1 MEGLAYLHSKNIIHR
16 DIKPENLL
24 LSGGKVKIAD
34 FGWSIYTN
42 RRRDTMCGTLDYLP
56 PEMVLGETHDFK
68 VDVWGLGILAFELV
82 AGKPPFENETQIETY
97 QSIVEA
103 DVDFPP
109 YVTVELRSFIRKCL
123 QKDPQKRLSVHAL
136 LQDPFITNHS

>member
-1 MEGLAYLHSKNIIHR
+1 
-16 DIKPENLL
+16 
-24 LSGGKVKIAD
+24 
-34 FGWSIYTN
+34 
-42 RRRDTMCGTLDYLP
+42 
-56 PEMVLGETHDFK
+56 MVLGETHDFK

-82 AGKPPFENETQIETY
+82 SGKPPFENDTQVETY

-123 QKDPQKRLSVHAL
+123 QKDPQKRLSIHAL
-136 LQDPFITNHS
+136 LQDPLIANLGQSQLVFPE